1 MPLIG
6 SSLKCAIN
14 YLQILFERGR
24 GSVGQGVGLLTCVV
38 HNVIGSNP
46 GLPRSVYQYHLPCS
60 SCVLSIRP
68 PYMVSDRIWQ
78 DRHLFMD
85 RLKKTSKRAHV
96 IFILKL

>member
-24 GSVGQGVGLLTCVV
+24 GSVGQGVRLLTCVV
-38 HNVIGSNP
+38 HNVTGSNP
-46 GLPRSVYQYHLPCS
+46 DLPMAVYQYHLPCS
-60 SCVLSIRP
+60 SCVRSFILSIRS

-78 DRHLFMD
+78 NRHLFMD
-85 RLKKTSKRAHV
+85 RLKKKRQRG
-96 IFILKL
+96 LM